1 MSKIILDLSNL
12 MQVKIVALSP
22 DEVFMDLVET
32 AITHCLFGTWVCIL
46 EMECLLASEIFKVL
60 CK

>member
-1 MSKIILDLSNL
+1 